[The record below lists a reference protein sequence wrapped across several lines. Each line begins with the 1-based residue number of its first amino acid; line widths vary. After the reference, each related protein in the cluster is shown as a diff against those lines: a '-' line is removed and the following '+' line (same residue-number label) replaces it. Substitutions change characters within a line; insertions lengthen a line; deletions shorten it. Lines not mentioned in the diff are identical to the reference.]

1 MGPRTMLHLIL
12 ALAGGPV
19 APVGAQPPVPP
30 LPDLRASGGYGFGAR
45 VAALLGPD
53 ATPEVV
59 DLVRNTMRA
68 TNPRGFMQGI
78 KLGLADGYAPDEV
91 AAKVPVPVL
100 LLTGSED
107 RVNPAATNAAVLQ
120 RVLSNARLEI
130 VERVG
135 HVPHLEA
142 PARVNHRLREFFGH

>member
-1 MGPRTMLHLIL
+1 
-12 ALAGGPV
+12 
-19 APVGAQPPVPP
+19 
-30 LPDLRASGGYGFGAR
+30 
-45 VAALLGPD
+45 
-53 ATPEVV
+53 
-59 DLVRNTMRA
+59 MRA
-68 TNPRGFMQGI
+68 TKPRDFMQGI